1 MWIAIWVLIP
11 AYFAISLIFF
21 ILSAMELLETGRAS
35 IITLCLATINSI
47 FWPVTLLVVST
58 LVALKK
64 PLRPHSK
71 KQTSKQSGS
80 GHVAT

>member
-11 AYFAISLIFF
+11 VYFTVSLIFF
-21 ILSAMELLETGRAS
+21 ILSAMELLETGKAS
-35 IITLCLATINSI
+35 VVTLCLATINSV
-47 FWPVTLLVVST
+47 FWPITLLVVSV

-64 PLRPHSK
+64 PFRIQAK
-71 KQTSKQSGS
+71 KQTAKQQGS